1 MLLAVVLSLALVA
14 FNLLTNRHPSH
25 EAAYLA
31 RNVAA
36 GLGLVVVARWSGL
49 TWADLGLARA
59 DLPTGLVWGGLVA
72 GVVALAA
79 VFAGAARHRI
89 PVLRRA
95 LVDQRA
101 DLVPARL
108 AFQVVVRIPVGT
120 AAFEE
125 LAFRGVLLAAYAA
138 PQSTAGAVAAQA
150 VAFGLWH
157 VGPTRLSLRLNG
169 RTDPDLV
176 RRDVTVA
183 VLVTAVGGVAFAL
196 LRLGSGSLL
205 APVLA
210 HTSTNVAGLL
220 LAAATTRGTAPARE

>member
-25 EAAYLA
+25 EAVYLA
-31 RNVAA
+31 RNLAA
-36 GLGLVVVARWSGL
+36 GVGLVAVARWAGL
-49 TWADLGLARA
+49 TWEDLGLAPA
-59 DLPTGLVWGGLVA
+59 DLDSGLVWGGVVA
-72 GVVALAA
+72 GVVALGAA
-79 VFAGAARHRI
+79 VAGVARHRV

-108 AFQVVVRIPVGT
+108 AFQVAVRIPVGT

-125 LAFRGVLLAAYAA
+125 LAFRGVLLAAWAV
-138 PQSTAGAVAAQA
+138 PLSTAGAVAAQA

-157 VGPTRLSLRLNG
+157 VGPTRLSLRINA

-176 RRDVTVA
+176 RRDVAVA
-183 VLVTAVGGVAFAL
+183 VVVTAVGGVAFAL

-220 LAAATTRGTAPARE
+220 LAAATTRGTAASRG